1 MGIMPAQ
8 IKPTAGYRTRFAP
21 SPTGPLHFGSMV
33 TAMGSWLRAMSLGGV
48 WLVRVEDIDPP
59 REHPLAKRL
68 QFRTLSDFGLFSQ
81 EPVRFQSARTDAYR
95 SILQS
100 LLRKDQAYPCAC
112 SAKSLPES
120 GIYPGSCRQ
129 GLDGGTRGRSIRLKT
144 HGEIIDFHDVLQ
156 GPQRQVPSEQTGDFI
171 IRRGDGLFAYQLAVV
186 VDDASQRITEVVRGA
201 DLLDSVGRQI
211 LLYRALNKPVPR
223 YLHLPV
229 IVDRDGRKLSKSDG
243 ADPLEKYDHRTVMR
257 LVLRALGHEPPP
269 GKESV
274 AAQRD
279 WALANWDLAR
289 IPKGPVSI
297 EAL

>member
-1 MGIMPAQ
+1 MGIMPTQ
-8 IKPTAGYRTRFAP
+8 IKPNPTYRTRFAP

-33 TAMGSWLRAMSLGGV
+33 TAMGSWLRAKSLGGV
-48 WLVRVEDIDPP
+48 WLIRMEDIDPP
-59 REHPLAKRL
+59 REKPLAKGQQL
-68 QFRTLSDFGLFSQ
+68 GTLTDFGLFSD
-81 EPVRFQSARTDAYR
+81 EGVRFQSARTDAYR
-95 SILQS
+95 SVLRG
-100 LLRKDQAYPCAC
+100 LLRKGLAYPCAC
-112 SAKSLPES
+112 SAKALPES
-120 GIYPGSCRQ
+120 GIYPGTCRG
-129 GLDGGTRGRSIRLKT
+129 GLIEGTRGRSIRLKT
-144 HGEIIDFHDVLQ
+144 HGEIIDFRDVLQ

-171 IRRGDGLFAYQLAVV
+171 IRRGDGLIAYQLAVV

-211 LLYRALNKPVPR
+211 LLYRALDKTQPQ

-243 ADPLEKYDHRTVMR
+243 ADPLEKHDYRTVTR

-269 GKESV
+269 GKVSI

-279 WALANWDLAR
+279 WALANWDLAQ
-289 IPKGPVSI
+289 IPRGPVSI